1 MCNIAWIWNFEVQIN
16 VYINKDKKS
25 PIYMEKMADVLIVGP
40 KERTEMVNS
49 VNVRFCCV
57 TDDDWKASNF
67 KHS

>member
-1 MCNIAWIWNFEVQIN
+1 
-16 VYINKDKKS
+16 
-25 PIYMEKMADVLIVGP
+25 MEKMADVLIVGP